1 MPSSTSP
8 AERWIG
14 ALCPNVDPEIF
25 FPKPGRPAKD
35 PVYKEI
41 CSSCPVQNFCLEY
54 GIVHEEQG
62 VWGGLSKSE
71 RDLLDPSVRNRL
83 VQKAHLEGWYED
95 RPSVEDLLSDLVAPE
110 STPQLVPDI
119 SPVGL
124 LLDVEE
130 TSSVFSFETEP
141 PQPAVTPSVFE
152 FDIAG

>member
-8 AERWIG
+8 AERWTG
-14 ALCPNVDPEIF
+14 AICTDVDPEIF

-35 PVYKEI
+35 PVYKDI
-41 CSSCPVQNFCLEY
+41 CSNCPVQNFCLEY

-62 VWGGLSKSE
+62 VWGGLSRSE
-71 RDLLDPSVRNRL
+71 RDLLGPAVKNRL
-83 VQKAHLEGWYED
+83 VQKARLEGWFED
-95 RPSVEDLLSDLVAPE
+95 RPSADDLLYDLVVPV
-110 STPQLVPDI
+110 STPELVADI

-130 TSSVFSFETEP
+130 TSSVFSFETEQ
-141 PQPAVTPSVFE
+141 PQPVVTRSVFE